1 VLAVQCKV
9 GEKGMAAGKRRC
21 NSDATDDDEEQLEK
35 DFLYKCSIV
44 CYAGVF
50 LFAYIKHII

>member
-1 VLAVQCKV
+1 
-9 GEKGMAAGKRRC
+9 MAAGKRRC